1 MLDVATQVALTQL
14 DFQGKNAYKIFRFT
28 DTYKYLQHFM

>member
-14 DFQGKNAYKIFRFT
+14 HFQGKNAYRFS